1 LWGLNIKNMAKKEK
15 TKHYRMI
22 LLLED
27 FGNNKAGEIL
37 RFETTLAARLI
48 DRKVAVLES
57 KKDEVVT
64 IDEPKVKEVKVK
76 QPKEKKK

>member
-1 LWGLNIKNMAKKEK
+1 LWGLNINNMAKKEK

-57 KKDEVVT
+57 KKDEVVN